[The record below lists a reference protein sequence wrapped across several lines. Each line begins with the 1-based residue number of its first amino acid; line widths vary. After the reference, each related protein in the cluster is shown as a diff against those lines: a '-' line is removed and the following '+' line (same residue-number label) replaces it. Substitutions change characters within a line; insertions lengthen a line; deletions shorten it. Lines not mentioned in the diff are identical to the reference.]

1 MTVIV
6 RMLAV
11 ARYLTADVARS
22 QRFLLPFLVH
32 GAVLAVLFG
41 GDAGPP
47 PGPWAVSALA
57 VYPSAAWLA
66 LVVANTEAPE
76 QRTVTIASA
85 GGPARVTAATVLVAF
100 AGGLVLAVLSVLL
113 PAVVSRYPYPLPVL
127 LAGALAHV
135 ACAATGTALGLL
147 VARPVVRRVG
157 WSFCIGVAVVMATAV
172 QPWLP
177 PAGSAVEALVS
188 GRLPIGQATLGVG
201 LVVVAGVVSWAQ
213 ELRTA

>member
-1 MTVIV
+1 MTVLV
-6 RMLAV
+6 RTLAV
-11 ARYLTADVARS
+11 TRYLTADVARS
-22 QRFLLPFLVH
+22 QRFLLPLLVH

-41 GDAGPP
+41 GDPGPP
-47 PGPWAVSALA
+47 PGPWAGSALA
-57 VYPSAAWLA
+57 VYPTAAWLA
-66 LVVANTEAPE
+66 VVVANAEAPE
-76 QRTVTIASA
+76 QRAVTIASA
-85 GGPARVTAATVLVAF
+85 GGPARVTAATLLVAF
-100 AGGLVLAVLSVLL
+100 AGGLVLAALSVLL
-113 PAVVSRYPYPLPVL
+113 PAVVGHYPYPPAVL

-147 VARPVVRRVG
+147 VARPVVMRIG

-188 GRLPIGQATLGVG
+188 GRLPIAQAALGIG
-201 LVVVAGVVSWAQ
+201 LAVAAAVLSWAV

>member
-1 MTVIV
+1 MTVIA
-6 RMLAV
+6 RTLAV

-22 QRFLLPFLVH
+22 QRFLLPLLVH

-41 GDAGPP
+41 GDPGPP

-57 VYPSAAWLA
+57 VYPAAAWLTV
-66 LVVANTEAPE
+66 VVANTEAPE
-76 QRTVTIASA
+76 QRAVTIASA
-85 GGPARVTAATVLVAF
+85 GGPARVTAATLLVAL
-100 AGGLVLAVLSVLL
+100 AGGLVLSALSVLV
-113 PAVVSRYPYPLPVL
+113 PAVVSRYPYPAAVL

-135 ACAATGTALGLL
+135 ACAATGTGLGLL
-147 VARPVVRRVG
+147 VARPVVRRIG

-188 GRLPIGQATLGVG
+188 GRLPVAQAALAVG
-201 LVVVAGVVSWAQ
+201 LAVAAGVVSWAQ
-213 ELRTA
+213 EVRTA

>member
-1 MTVIV
+1 VTVLV
-6 RMLAV
+6 RTLSV

-22 QRFLLPFLVH
+22 QRFLLPLLVH

-41 GDAGPP
+41 GDPGPP

-57 VYPSAAWLA
+57 VYPTAAWLA
-66 LVVANTEAPE
+66 VVVANTEAPE

-85 GGPARVTAATVLVAF
+85 GGPARVAAATLLVAF
-100 AGGLVLAVLSVLL
+100 AGGLVLAALSVLV
-113 PAVVSRYPYPLPVL
+113 PAAVSRYPYPPPVL
-127 LAGALAHV
+127 LAGALAHI

-147 VARPVVRRVG
+147 VARPVVRRIG

-188 GRLPIGQATLGVG
+188 GRLPIAQAALGVG
-201 LVVVAGVVSWAQ
+201 LAVAAAVASWAS
-213 ELRTA
+213 EIRTA

>member
-6 RMLAV
+6 RTLAV
-11 ARYLTADVARS
+11 ARYLTADVVRS
-22 QRFLLPFLVH
+22 QRFLLPLLVH

-41 GDAGPP
+41 GDPGPP

-57 VYPSAAWLA
+57 VYPTAAWLA
-66 LVVANTEAPE
+66 VVVANAEAPE
-76 QRTVTIASA
+76 QRAVTIASA
-85 GGPARVTAATVLVAF
+85 GGPVRVMAATVLVAF
-100 AGGLVLAVLSVLL
+100 AGGLVLAALSVLL
-113 PAVVSRYPYPLPVL
+113 PAVVSRYPYPPPVL

-135 ACAATGTALGLL
+135 ACAGTGTALGLL
-147 VARPVVRRVG
+147 VARPVVRRIG

-213 ELRTA
+213 EFRTA